1 MVHGNYY
8 GAQYEIYLKK
18 KINFFDDVL
27 PICIDV
33 KKMISLQLLNVKS
46 DIYKLVI
53 IPYRELDKRL
63 EKRANI
69 RKYVNSL
76 DQISGSPKKK
86 TRKTNPEI
94 FKYIDVKIYT
104 DYIKHSEVPEPYTEE
119 HVQNLENK
127 LEVLK
132 SKYDELHYWE
142 KYSSQEIKDFDSER
156 SMLEEILRV
165 QRIIKNKTYFE
176 EIQEIE
182 RELTSI
188 ELTDGEKELITRIL
202 EHPKLEGAISWHGIN
217 LIDGFY

>member
-1 MVHGNYY
+1 
-8 GAQYEIYLKK
+8 
-18 KINFFDDVL
+18 
-27 PICIDV
+27 
-33 KKMISLQLLNVKS
+33 MISLQLLNVKS
-46 DIYKLVI
+46 DRYKLVI
-53 IPYRELDKRL
+53 IPYRELDERL

-69 RKYVNSL
+69 RKYINSL
-76 DQISGSPKKK
+76 DQISYRPKKK
-86 TRKTNPEI
+86 TRKTDPEI

-127 LEVLK
+127 LEVLT

-142 KYSSQEIKDFDSER
+142 KYSSQERKNFDSER

-202 EHPKLEGAISWHGIN
+202 EHPKLEGVISWHGIN